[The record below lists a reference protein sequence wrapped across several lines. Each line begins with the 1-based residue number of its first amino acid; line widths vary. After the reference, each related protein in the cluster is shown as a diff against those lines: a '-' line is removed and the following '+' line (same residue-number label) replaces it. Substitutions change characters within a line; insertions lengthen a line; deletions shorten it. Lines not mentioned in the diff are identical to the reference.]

1 VIQVKQVEHTYGPE
15 TTLRFPDFVAERGEH
30 LLLIGESGSG
40 KTTLLHLMG
49 GLLRLQKGSIVI
61 HETDLSTL
69 SEAGLDRFR
78 GKSIGFVFQKNHL
91 ISSLSV
97 KKNLLLAPYL
107 AGSRPDGDRI
117 DSLLESLGLENKKA
131 SRVSKLSQGQAQ
143 RVAIARAMINKPGVI
158 LADEP
163 TSALDDRNCER
174 VMKLLLEAAFQS
186 QSTLVIATHDQR
198 LKDRIR
204 RKVILE

>member
-1 VIQVKQVEHTYGPE
+1 MIQVKQLEYSYNAQ
-15 TTLRFPDFVAERGEH
+15 TTLRFPDFSVERGEH

-40 KTTLLHLMG
+40 KTTLLHLLG

-61 HETDLSTL
+61 AETEVGTL
-69 SEAGLDRFR
+69 SETELDRFR
-78 GKSIGFVFQKNHL
+78 GKNIGLVFQRNHL

-97 KKNLLLAPYL
+97 KNNLLLAPYL
-107 AGSRPDGDRI
+107 AGLKPDGDRV
-117 DSLLESLGLENKKA
+117 DEMLNSLGLSGKSSTN
-131 SRVSKLSQGQAQ
+131 VLTLSQGQSQ
-143 RVAIARAMINKPGVI
+143 RVSIARAMINKPKVI

-163 TSALDDRNCER
+163 TSALDDKNCER

-186 QSTLVIATHDQR
+186 QSTLVIATHDPR

-204 RKVILE
+204 RKVLLA